1 MGKSSAKSSKKA
13 ANLMEHAIADME
25 RRRYEAMKQADIT
38 VLREVLDDQLVY
50 AHSNAAVDDK
60 ESYLAKVQAGY
71 FRYES
76 ISIEEQSIVVLSDVA
91 LLRGRMKARG
101 LLNGTPVNLDNRFLA
116 VVRKSGG
123 QWRLLSYQPTPVR

>member
-1 MGKSSAKSSKKA
+1 
-13 ANLMEHAIADME
+13 MEHAIADME
-25 RRRYEAMKQADIT
+25 RRRYEAMRQADIA
-38 VLREVLDDQLVY
+38 VLREVLDDLLVY
-50 AHSNAAVDDK
+50 AHSNSATDDK

-76 ISIEEQSIVVLSDVA
+76 ISIEEQSTLVLSGVA

-101 LLNGTPVNLDNRFLA
+101 LLNGSPLTLDNRFLA
-116 VVRKSGG
+116 VVRSSGG